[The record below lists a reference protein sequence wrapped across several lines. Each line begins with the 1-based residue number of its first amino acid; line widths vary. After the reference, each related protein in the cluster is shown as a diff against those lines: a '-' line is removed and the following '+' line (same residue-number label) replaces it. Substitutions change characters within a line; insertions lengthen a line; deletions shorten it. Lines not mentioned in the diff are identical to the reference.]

1 MSWQQIKNKTKVLCY
16 KYTLSIYI
24 ENKYFQTNSKLM
36 STPTKNEARR
46 TEKQKLKHNCAAKKN
61 LLKF

>member
-46 TEKQKLKHNCAAKKN
+46 TEKQKIETQLCRQKK
-61 LLKF
+61 